1 MVERETEPGATRR
14 NRTTQGSTFLEI
26 HLRQASP
33 LRQDSQERGLS
44 SDFARSDWAILLL
57 RWKPED
63 GSHRLKPNAQGPLC
77 GSRASSTGGNPR
89 DVLSRS
95 LTSTGPASADARAAL
110 PGGRPRVPRGRDGF
124 ITGPSKR
131 TTIWAREPMPPDP
144 HPARRPTGSWAIE
157 SGPKTAAPSLGEI
170 APSARPLHLRIEDL
184 IMDTPAPAKQSKGR
198 VLIAMANG
206 IAEVVLN
213 TGIMNT
219 VARQWRKPSGRL
231 GRWLAR
237 AMNSTHSM
245 LTDWG
250 LRQVSIGTRDTL
262 LDIGCGGGGT
272 VRKLA
277 EIAAAGKVYGID
289 HSEESVSVSKNTNRT
304 SIGAGRV
311 EIRQGGVSSLPFP
324 DKMFDL
330 ATAVNTHYYWPDL
343 VNDMREVL
351 RVLKP
356 GGMLILIGQGYKGAK
371 YGERDLKFLKLADP
385 KGTAYP
391 SEEELD
397 ELFSTAGYNEVH
409 VLVDFD
415 RGWIRAL
422 GRKPT

>member
-1 MVERETEPGATRR
+1 MRARLSLGAVHAFRVDR
-14 NRTTQGSTFLEI
+14 M
-26 HLRQASP
+26 
-33 LRQDSQERGLS
+33 DLS
-44 SDFARSDWAILLL
+44 
-57 RWKPED
+57 
-63 GSHRLKPNAQGPLC
+63 
-77 GSRASSTGGNPR
+77 
-89 DVLSRS
+89 
-95 LTSTGPASADARAAL
+95 
-110 PGGRPRVPRGRDGF
+110 
-124 ITGPSKR
+124 
-131 TTIWAREPMPPDP
+131 PDP
-144 HPARRPTGSWAIE
+144 QSAPPIGLRSRCHQAPYAARRPTGSWAIE
-157 SGPKTAAPSLGEI
+157 SGPETT
-170 APSARPLHLRIEDL
+170 APSAGEITPSARSLHLKIEDL
-184 IMDTPAPAKQSKGR
+184 IVDTPTPAKQSKGR

-219 VARQWRKPSGRL
+219 VARQWRKPTGRL

-250 LRQVSIGTRDTL
+250 LRQVSIGTRDTV

-277 EIAAAGKVYGID
+277 AIAAAGKVYGID

-304 SIGAGRV
+304 LIGAGRV
-311 EIRQGGVSSLPFP
+311 EIRQGGVSSLPFA

-330 ATAVNTHYYWPDL
+330 VTAVNTHYYWPDL

-351 RVLKP
+351 RVLRP

-371 YGERDLKFLKLADP
+371 YGDRDLKFLKLADP
-385 KGTAYP
+385 RGTAYL
-391 SEEELD
+391 SEEELGL
-397 ELFSTAGYNEVH
+397 LFSTAGYTEVH
-409 VLVDFD
+409 VVMDHD